1 MDIEPGSWASGT
13 AGAALYAG
21 PVAKYGNQGLDHVA
35 IAVADVERSQRFYA
49 DILGLE
55 RAHEAWDVPVVMAA
69 NGTGVA
75 IFDKRLHSGEGEGQ
89 PDVRIL
95 HIAFRLDRDGF
106 ERAREELAAQGLAPR
121 FSDHGIS
128 HSIYFTDPD
137 GHQLELTTYEI

>member
-1 MDIEPGSWASGT
+1 M
-13 AGAALYAG
+13 
-21 PVAKYGNQGLDHVA
+21 AKFGNQGLDHVA
-35 IAVADVERSQRFYA
+35 IAVEDVDRAARFYA
-49 DILGLE
+49 DVLGFE

-75 IFDKRLHSGEGEGQ
+75 IFDKDLHPGDGDGL

-95 HIAFRLDRDGF
+95 HIAFRVDKQGF
-106 ERAREELAAQGLAPR
+106 ERAREELAVQGLEPR

-137 GHQLELTTYEI
+137 GHQLELTTYEV

>member
-1 MDIEPGSWASGT
+1 M
-13 AGAALYAG
+13 
-21 PVAKYGNQGLDHVA
+21 AKFNNQGLDHVA
-35 IAVADVERSQRFYA
+35 IGVEDVDRSARFYA
-49 DILGLE
+49 EVLGFE

-75 IFDKRLHSGEGEGQ
+75 IFDKELHSGDGDGQ

-95 HIAFRLDRDGF
+95 HIAFRVDREGF
-106 ERAREELAAQGLAPR
+106 ERARAELSEGGHEPR

-137 GHQLELTTYEI
+137 GHELELTTYEV